1 MTPDRVSVS
10 FGDERSDRVWRD
22 FHARPGIEQ
31 SPPRGQP
38 AITREWGTVR
48 SLAYLMVAVV
58 AVQGAAHIFQVI
70 VAALLLPEQFG
81 VVRSVDAVLALLVI
95 LGSIGMPSLA
105 VKCLAEVDDVEQ
117 RGALL
122 TRLIL
127 IAAGTSLG
135 LASAASVFAP
145 LLVSGTAVFYLQRL
159 VWIIPLAACART
171 TLNYYQG
178 TRQISVYSVLSASV
192 ATAVLPL
199 ALLAVAVG
207 GLNGWIWARYGTE
220 AATLVVALWS
230 VAGVLRR
237 SGRLSAVYSFR
248 RLTRV
253 GGVLA
258 LSLLTRTG
266 LDSLGTLALI
276 VIGTPTTQIGYYGVG
291 VLAVMGLLII
301 PSCVGSIALPRLAR
315 AFSDPATLRSM
326 FYRTVGV
333 CLVSTLPLSALGI
346 VSAPLLLPHFL
357 PSYDASVPIIQILL
371 TTVWARAVT
380 MASGTFLVAADQGDS
395 TLIVNLAVLAAGAI
409 AMLSITPRFGI
420 AGAAYTTVGVEFASA
435 VIYLLLAARA
445 LIAPRAPF
453 IHV

>member
-1 MTPDRVSVS
+1 
-10 FGDERSDRVWRD
+10 
-22 FHARPGIEQ
+22 
-31 SPPRGQP
+31 
-38 AITREWGTVR
+38 
-48 SLAYLMVAVV
+48 MVAVV
-58 AVQGAAHIFQVI
+58 AVQGAAYIFQVI
-70 VAALLLPEQFG
+70 VAALLLPEDFG

-122 TRLIL
+122 VRLIL

-135 LASAASVFAP
+135 VASAAWIFAP
-145 LLVSGTAVFYLQRL
+145 SLVSGTAVFYLQRL

-178 TRQISVYSVLSASV
+178 TRQIPVYSVLSASV

-207 GLNGWIWARYGTE
+207 GLSGWIWARYGTE
-220 AATLVVALWS
+220 AATLVVALLP
-230 VAGVLRR
+230 VAGALRGR
-237 SGRLSAVYSFR
+237 GRLGAVYSFR

-253 GGVLA
+253 GGVLG

-276 VIGTPTTQIGYYGVG
+276 AIGTSTTQIGYYGVG
-291 VLAVMGLLII
+291 VLAVMGLLIL
-301 PSCVGSIALPRLAR
+301 PSCVGSIALPRFAR
-315 AFSDPATLRSM
+315 AFSDPATLRST

-333 CLVSTLPLSALGI
+333 CLMLTLPLSALGI
-346 VSAPLLLPHFL
+346 VSAPLLVLHFF
-357 PSYDASVPIIQILL
+357 PSYGASIPIIQILL
-371 TTVWARAVT
+371 MTVWARAVT
-380 MASGTFLVAADQGDS
+380 MASGTFLVAADQGDA
-395 TLIVNLAVLAAGAI
+395 TLIVNLLILSAGAI
-409 AMLSITPRFGI
+409 AMLSITPHFGI

-435 VIYLLLAARA
+435 VIYVLLAARTLTA
-445 LIAPRAPF
+445 RRAPL
-453 IHV
+453 IHG

>member
-1 MTPDRVSVS
+1 
-10 FGDERSDRVWRD
+10 
-22 FHARPGIEQ
+22 
-31 SPPRGQP
+31 
-38 AITREWGTVR
+38 
-48 SLAYLMVAVV
+48 MVAVV
-58 AVQGAAHIFQVI
+58 AVQGAAYIFQVI
-70 VAALLLPEQFG
+70 VAALLSPAEFG

-122 TRLIL
+122 VRLIL

-135 LASAASVFAP
+135 VASAAWIFAP
-145 LLVSGTAVFYLQRL
+145 SLVSGTAVFYLQRL

-178 TRQISVYSVLSASV
+178 TRQIPVYSVLSASV

-207 GLNGWIWARYGTE
+207 GLSGWIWARYGTE
-220 AATLVVALWS
+220 AATLVVALLS
-230 VAGVLRR
+230 VAGALR
-237 SGRLSAVYSFR
+237 GRR

-253 GGVLA
+253 GGVLG

-276 VIGTPTTQIGYYGVG
+276 AIGTSTTQIGYYGVG
-291 VLAVMGLLII
+291 VLAVMGLLIL
-301 PSCVGSIALPRLAR
+301 PSCVGSIALPRFAR
-315 AFSDPATLRSM
+315 AFSDPATLRSK

-333 CLVSTLPLSALGI
+333 CLMLTLPLSALGI
-346 VSAPLLLPHFL
+346 VSAPLLVLHFF
-357 PSYDASVPIIQILL
+357 PSYGASIPIIQILL
-371 TTVWARAVT
+371 MTVWARAVT
-380 MASGTFLVAADQGDS
+380 MASGTFLVAADQGDA
-395 TLIVNLAVLAAGAI
+395 TLIVNLLILSAGAI
-409 AMLSITPRFGI
+409 AMLSITPHFGI

-435 VIYLLLAARA
+435 VIYVLLAARTLTA
-445 LIAPRAPF
+445 RRAPL
-453 IHV
+453 IHG

>member
-1 MTPDRVSVS
+1 MSRPPESSARSSSIAAAGRSSYRLAPCASSSYAAMTPDRVPVS
-10 FGDERSDRVWRD
+10 FGGEQSDRVWRD
-22 FHARPGIEQ
+22 FHARPGIDQ

-95 LGSIGMPSLA
+95 LGYIGMPSLA
-105 VKCLAEVDDVEQ
+105 VKCLAEVDNVEQ

-135 LASAASVFAP
+135 VASAASVFAP

-178 TRQISVYSVLSASV
+178 TRQIPVYSVLSASV

-199 ALLAVAVG
+199 VLLAVAVG

-237 SGRLSAVYSFR
+237 SGRRSAVYSFR

-258 LSLLTRTG
+258 LSLLTRTE
-266 LDSLGTLALI
+266 
-276 VIGTPTTQIGYYGVG
+276 IG
-291 VLAVMGLLII
+291 
-301 PSCVGSIALPRLAR
+301 R
-315 AFSDPATLRSM
+315 A
-326 FYRTVGV
+326 
-333 CLVSTLPLSALGI
+333 
-346 VSAPLLLPHFL
+346 
-357 PSYDASVPIIQILL
+357 
-371 TTVWARAVT
+371 
-380 MASGTFLVAADQGDS
+380 
-395 TLIVNLAVLAAGAI
+395 
-409 AMLSITPRFGI
+409 
-420 AGAAYTTVGVEFASA
+420 
-435 VIYLLLAARA
+435 
-445 LIAPRAPF
+445 
-453 IHV
+453 HV